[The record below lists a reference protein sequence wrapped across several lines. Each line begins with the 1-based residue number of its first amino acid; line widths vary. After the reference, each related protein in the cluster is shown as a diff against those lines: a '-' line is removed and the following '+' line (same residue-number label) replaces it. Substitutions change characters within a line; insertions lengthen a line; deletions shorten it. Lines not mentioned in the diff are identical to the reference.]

1 MFAPVAGRKLQPS
14 KEESSMFPFAG
25 RLPSLCGLL
34 TLTLAA
40 GCGAPVKVPTT
51 YVKHEPKE
59 AIFHCELP
67 EGWTNTGGGK
77 KSTSFQWVRS
87 QKGGCMIY
95 GSTDQ
100 SSSLMGDIANSANN
114 LAGGEQGL
122 TQEQIDERAPVNSVH
137 KMNQRSVNPDD
148 YGNYKEIGDPI
159 KFACA
164 LSEGRKSVFTA
175 RVGAGKKVKGY
186 RATLLA
192 QNNGVTFYCY
202 CSEKDFEKFQ
212 PAFDKVLESVSHAN

>member
-1 MFAPVAGRKLQPS
+1 MFSHTPS
-14 KEESSMFPFAG
+14 CPLFS
-25 RLPSLCGLL
+25 GLL
-34 TLTLAA
+34 IVGLTA
-40 GCGAPVKVPTT
+40 GCGAPVKPPTS

-87 QKGGCMIY
+87 KKGGCMIH
-95 GSTDQ
+95 GATDV
-100 SSSLMGDIANSANN
+100 SSSVVGDIATSFNN
-114 LAGGEQGL
+114 VGGGDEAL
-122 TQEQIDERAPVNSVH
+122 TQEEIDERAPVNSVH
-137 KMNQRSVNPDD
+137 KMNVKKVDPDD
-148 YGNYKEIGDPI
+148 YGGYKEIGDPI
-159 KFACA
+159 KFTAS
-164 LSEGRKSVFTA
+164 LSEGRKSIFTA

-212 PAFDKVLESVSHAN
+212 PAFDKVLESVSHGN

>member
-1 MFAPVAGRKLQPS
+1 MLKRMAPWTLLS
-14 KEESSMFPFAG
+14 
-25 RLPSLCGLL
+25 GLL
-34 TLTLAA
+34 ILGLT
-40 GCGAPVKVPTT
+40 GCGAPVKVPTS

-87 QKGGCMIY
+87 KKGGCMIH
-95 GSTDQ
+95 GATDIST
-100 SSSLMGDIANSANN
+100 SAFGDIASSFNN
-114 LAGGEQGL
+114 LGGGEETL
-122 TQEQIDERAPVNSVH
+122 TQEQIDERAPVNVAH
-137 KMNQRSVNPDD
+137 KRNIDKVNPDD
-148 YGNYKEIGDPI
+148 YGSYKEIGDPI
-159 KFACA
+159 KFKAK
-164 LSEGRKSVFTA
+164 LSEGRKSIFTA

-202 CSEKDFEKFQ
+202 CGEKEFEKFQ

>member
-1 MFAPVAGRKLQPS
+1 MFTHIRPCPLLS
-14 KEESSMFPFAG
+14 
-25 RLPSLCGLL
+25 GLL
-34 TLTLAA
+34 ILGLTA
-40 GCGAPVKVPTT
+40 GCGAPVKPPTS

-59 AIFHCELP
+59 AIFTCELP

-87 QKGGCMIY
+87 KKGGCMIH
-95 GSTDQ
+95 GATDISTSLVADI
-100 SSSLMGDIANSANN
+100 SSSFNN
-114 LAGGEQGL
+114 APGGEEVL
-122 TQEQIDERAPVNSVH
+122 TQEQIDERAPINQVH
-137 KMNQRSVNPDD
+137 KRNIKKVDPDE
-148 YGNYKEIGDPI
+148 YGGYKEIGDPI
-159 KFACA
+159 KFTAKM
-164 LSEGRKSVFTA
+164 SEGRKSIFTA

-212 PAFDKVLESVSHAN
+212 PAFDTVLEKVSRGN

>member
-1 MFAPVAGRKLQPS
+1 MDSTVRVAAALGGLVVVS
-14 KEESSMFPFAG
+14 LAG
-25 RLPSLCGLL
+25 
-34 TLTLAA
+34 
-40 GCGAPVKVPTT
+40 GCGAPVKPPET

-67 EGWTNTGGGK
+67 EGWKNTGGGK

-87 QKGGCMIY
+87 QKGGCMIH
-95 GSTDQ
+95 GATDI
-100 SSSLMGDIANSANN
+100 SSSAMGDIAGSFNN
-114 LAGGEQGL
+114 LGGDEQQL
-122 TQEQIDERAPVNSVH
+122 TQEQLEERAPVHSVH
-137 KMNQRSVNPDD
+137 EMNVRKVDPDE
-148 YGNYKEIGDPI
+148 YGGYKEEGKPI
-159 KFACA
+159 KFMAS

-202 CSEKDFEKFQ
+202 CPVKDFEKFQ
-212 PAFDKVLESVSHAN
+212 PAFDKVLESVKHGN

>member
-1 MFAPVAGRKLQPS
+1 MPCIARH
-14 KEESSMFPFAG
+14 
-25 RLPSLCGLL
+25 LPLLCGLL
-34 TLTLAA
+34 TLTLTA
-40 GCGAPVKVPTT
+40 GCGAPVKVPTS
-51 YVKHEPKE
+51 YAKHEPKE
-59 AIFHCELP
+59 AIFNCELP

-95 GSTDQ
+95 GTTDL
-100 SSSLMGDIANSANN
+100 SSSAMGDIAGSFNN
-114 LAGGEQGL
+114 LAGSDEGL
-122 TQEQIDERAPVNSVH
+122 TPEQMEERAPVHSVH
-137 KMNQRSVNPDD
+137 KMNERKVDPDE
-148 YGNYKEIGDPI
+148 YGSYKEIGKPI
-159 KFACA
+159 KFNSA

-175 RVGAGKKVKGY
+175 RVLSGRKVKGY

-202 CSEKDFEKFQ
+202 CPEKDFEKFQ